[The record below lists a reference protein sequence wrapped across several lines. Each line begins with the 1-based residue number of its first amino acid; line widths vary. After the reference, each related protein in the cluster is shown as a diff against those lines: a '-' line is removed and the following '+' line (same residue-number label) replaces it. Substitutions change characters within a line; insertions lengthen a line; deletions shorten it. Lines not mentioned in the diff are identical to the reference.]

1 MRTSKKQQLIEAAI
15 EIVEKQ
21 GVNAVTYESLAAAAG
36 MSKSGLIY
44 HFPSRKALLNALNQY
59 MAANWE
65 REMITCAGAQASE
78 LTELERLRAAFLVMS
93 RSATLADLLLTI
105 DAVTE
110 PELMQPWHEVMRRWC
125 VPPLTILDNP
135 NLYLLQVIADGLWVH
150 DHLNELQLSREQR
163 EILVKRALELI
174 SH

>member
-15 EIVEKQ
+15 GIVEKQ
-21 GVNAVTYESLAAAAG
+21 GVAAVTYESLAAAAG

-44 HFPSRKALLNALNQY
+44 HFPSRKALLDCLNQY

-65 REMITCAGAQASE
+65 REMINCAGGLADE

-110 PELMQPWHEVMRRWC
+110 PELMQPWYEVMRRWC
-125 VPPLTILDNP
+125 VMPESIADNP

-150 DHLNELQLSREQR
+150 DHLNEVPLSLEQR
-163 EILVKRALELI
+163 EMLVTRALELI